1 MTIARAP
8 LRINLVVR
16 DNGLGLTRDAQLLAD
31 ALKANDCDVHVTSL
45 GEKDEQLRWR
55 YGRGRR
61 VFFSHWR
68 HTWARI
74 RGRTPYDVN
83 IMFEHLWPLHLSL
96 ARYNIALPNPEW
108 FDSKDAR
115 HLRRMDHVWAK
126 TRYAQKLFQAL
137 GCKTSFVGFDSDDH
151 YDPHVPRTRRFF
163 HLAGGSRIK
172 GTERLLALWRKHPEW
187 PQLTVLQNPA
197 CANPGSAQANIR
209 HCVEYIAPEALREFQ
224 NAHAFHVCPSEA
236 EGWGHYIVEGMGVGA
251 VVITTDAAPM
261 NELVSPERGLL
272 VAAHEAGTMGHTV
285 TWHFDEA
292 AMEQAI
298 TEAMQMSDDELRDKG
313 HRAREWFAQN
323 HVEFARRVGTALAE
337 ILPSRSKVS

>member
-1 MTIARAP
+1 MTGARAP

-31 ALKANDCDVHVTSL
+31 ALKANGCEVHVTSL

-61 VFFSHWR
+61 VLFSHWR
-68 HTWARI
+68 HAWARM
-74 RGRTPYDVN
+74 RGRALYDVN
-83 IMFEHLWPLHLSL
+83 IMFEHLWPLHLPL

-126 TRYAQKLFQAL
+126 THYAQQLFQAL
-137 GCKTSFVGFDSDDH
+137 GRKTSFVGFDSDDH

-172 GTERLLALWRKHPEW
+172 GTERLLALWRRHPEW

-197 CANPGSAQANIR
+197 CAKPGPAQANIR
-209 HCVEYIAPEALREFQ
+209 HCVEYVAPETLRELQ
-224 NAHAFHVCPSEA
+224 NAHAFHLCPSEA

-251 VVITTDAAPM
+251 VVVTVDAPPM

-272 VAAHEAGTMGHTV
+272 VACHEAGTMGHTV
-285 TWHFDEA
+285 TWQFDDA
-292 AMEQAI
+292 AMERAI
-298 TEAMQMSDDELRDKG
+298 TEAMHMNDDELRDKG
-313 HRAREWFAQN
+313 RRAREWFERNRA
-323 HVEFARRVGTALAE
+323 EFAWRVGQALAD
-337 ILPSRSKVS
+337 I

>member
-1 MTIARAP
+1 MTNKRVP

-31 ALKANDCDVHVTSL
+31 ALQANGCEVYVTSL
-45 GEKDEQLRWR
+45 GEKDEEQRWR

-61 VFFSHWR
+61 VFFSHWC
-68 HTWARI
+68 HALAKLF
-74 RGRTPYDVN
+74 GRASYDVN
-83 IMFEHLWPLHLSL
+83 IMFEHVWPLHLPL

-126 TRYAQKLFQAL
+126 TRYAEKLFQSL
-137 GCKTSFVGFDSDDH
+137 GCTTSFVGFDSDDN

-197 CANPGSAQANIR
+197 CAKPGAAQENIR
-209 HCVEYIAPEALREFQ
+209 HCIEYISPEALRELQ
-224 NAHAFHVCPSEA
+224 NAHAFHLCPSEA
-236 EGWGHYIVEGMGVGA
+236 EGWGHYIVEGMGVCA
-251 VVITTDAAPM
+251 VVITTDAPPM
-261 NELVSPERGLL
+261 NELVSLDRGVL
-272 VAAHEAGTMGHTV
+272 VACHKAGTMGHTA
-285 TWHFDEA
+285 TWHFDEK
-292 AMEQAI
+292 AMEQAVMQ
-298 TEAMQMSDDELRDKG
+298 ALQMSDDELRNKG
-313 HRAREWFAQN
+313 RHAREWFAQN
-323 HVEFARRVGTALAE
+323 HAEFTQRVGHALTE
-337 ILPSRSKVS
+337 IKLT